1 MSEGGGKRS
10 RDEPAAAAAAAAAE
24 SDSGTFFID
33 VPFYAFRPVGP
44 ARILT
49 ETGAFSIHPLFFFL
63 AHLRRPTYLYPVHTC
78 RSVHAVVCTVCPSID
93 AVDESHLGS
102 VLLP

>member
-49 ETGAFSIHPLFFFL
+49 ETGAFSIHPLFFFW
-63 AHLRRPTYLYPVHTC
+63 HTC
-78 RSVHAVVCTVCPSID
+78 DDQPIFIPCTHAG
-93 AVDESHLGS
+93 AYMQ
-102 VLLP
+102 